1 MAYTVELAKWIDG
14 QGFVYS
20 EIFDHI
26 EEGCTAEEYISSYY
40 PPFRA
45 SEHTDIEIR
54 IFSDDDMSAPVS
66 KAWVKGNRDAY

>member
-26 EEGCTAEEYISSYY
+26 EEGCTAEEYILAYD

-45 SEHTDIEIR
+45 GENTDIEVR
-54 IFSDDDMSAPVS
+54 IFSDSDTSEPVS
-66 KAWVKGNRDAY
+66 RAWVKGNSDA